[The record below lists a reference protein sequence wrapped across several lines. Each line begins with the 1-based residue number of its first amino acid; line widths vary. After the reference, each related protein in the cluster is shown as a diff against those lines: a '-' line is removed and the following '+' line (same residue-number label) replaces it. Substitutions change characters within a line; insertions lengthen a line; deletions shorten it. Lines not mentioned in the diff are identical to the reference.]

1 MKLTDVNLLL
11 YAVDAGSPRHV
22 EARAWLEER
31 LSGVETFAFP
41 VAVLLAFVRLSTQGR
56 IFSSPLAPNEAFD
69 IIDGWLAQPCATT
82 VVPGERHL
90 VLVRE
95 LLEPLGAAGNLVSD
109 AHLAAWRSSTARNC
123 ARPTLTSAGFSAF
136 AGRIR
141 SRRPRSRPPRADRT
155 RATSGTPRSR
165 VVSRCSRRSSAPRR
179 SRHRAT
185 PSPRP

>member
-11 YAVDAGSPRHV
+11 YAVDSGAPRHR
-22 EARAWLEER
+22 EARSWLETQ

-56 IFSSPLAPNEAFD
+56 LFASPLTPDEAFD

-109 AHLAAWRSSTARNC
+109 AHLAALAIEHGAELC
-123 ARPTLTSAGFSAF
+123 SADADFSRF
-136 AGRIR
+136 Q
-141 SRRPRSRPPRADRT
+141 
-155 RATSGTPRSR
+155 R
-165 VVSRCSRRSSAPRR
+165 VRWSNPLA
-179 SRHRAT
+179 AA
-185 PSPRP
+185 